1 MLNRRD
7 ILVAALDDTF
17 NQDLSTGFRSRN
29 DAIQGNVF
37 YNISPRLVLGVE
49 VSRWR
54 TEWVGLPDGK
64 VVRIEPT
71 IFYVF

>member
-1 MLNRRD
+1 MRRRV
-7 ILVAALDDTF
+7 IVALVTLALASVGA
-17 NQDLSTGFRSRN
+17 STGFRSRN
-29 DAIQGNVF
+29 DAVQGNVF

-54 TEWVGLPDGK
+54 TDWVGLPNGR
-64 VVRIEPT
+64 VVRVEPT